1 MRAVIEWDAKAAAV
15 FCRDH
20 DYPHRESLGVL
31 EDGGA
36 LAVRLEVSDG
46 PGSSL
51 AGYAWLHLVADTV
64 VTGHL
69 CIDPKFK
76 GRWSRRALSDLMA
89 AGRLLGARTFMVSSP
104 TPFLRDFLS
113 RAWGFWY
120 DAGNDACIRAL

>member
-20 DYPHRESLGVL
+20 DYPHAESLGPL
-31 EDGGA
+31 DDGAA
-36 LAVRLEVSDG
+36 LALRFEVSNG
-46 PGSSL
+46 SGSSV
-51 AGYAWLHLVADTV
+51 AGYAWLHLVSEKV

-76 GRWSRRALSDLMA
+76 GRWSRRALADVMA
-89 AGRLLGARTFMVSSP
+89 MGRLMGATTFAVFSP
-104 TPFLRDFLS
+104 PPHIRDFLS